1 MLVGLA
7 STMQAQVDDVTLVVS
22 GEGTTKDEATTR
34 ALRSA
39 IEQAFGVFVSAN
51 TEILN
56 DELVR
61 DEIATVSSG
70 NIKNYKE
77 LGVIQ
82 KTNGLTEVSL
92 QATVSVKKLTSY
104 AKSHGSSAEFAG
116 AAFVQNMKL
125 IELNR
130 VNTEKAFQNLNRQLL
145 AIEGCS
151 LYWTKYTKDTIP
163 ILLYRDFYS
172 CDVKVENIKVDGTV
186 TIQLDYYTT
195 EKSAMI
201 VDLLVSTLMALAIP
215 VSQAKDMMSQGVNLY
230 RYSFIHADKDG
241 YGYHKCWQE
250 SYESKIKAG
259 EVYFYSP
266 LLLPIITGEVYG
278 EIIDNLNNKY
288 SIENYWRDDYDRRKS
303 QSRFLWGKYG
313 HDNDNSF
320 YSGYFSAGYAI
331 QVTGSNNIC
340 IPYVFERSQKELKYS
355 PKHIISLKG
364 SFQIPFERLASVT
377 NISAEQPKR

>member
-1 MLVGLA
+1 MKKIFTIMILLVGLS

-56 DELVR
+56 DDLVR

-82 KTNGLTEVSL
+82 KTDGLTEVSL

-151 LYWTKYTKDTIP
+151 LSWIKDTIP
-163 ILLYRDFYS
+163 VLIYRDFYS

-186 TIQLDYYTT
+186 TIQQDYYTT

-215 VSQAKDMMSQGVNLY
+215 ISQAKDMMSQGVNLY
-230 RYSFIHADKDG
+230 RYSFIHAADD
-241 YGYHKCWQE
+241 YGYHECWQE
-250 SYESKIKAG
+250 SYKSKIEAG
-259 EVYFYSP
+259 RVYFYSP
-266 LLLPIITGEVYG
+266 LLLPIILGEGYG

-288 SIENYWRDDYDRRKS
+288 SIV
-303 QSRFLWGKYG
+303 WGEYG
-313 HDNDNSF
+313 PYNSF
-320 YSGYFSAGYAI
+320 SPGYFSARYAI
-331 QVTGSNNIC
+331 QERVTDFGTKNIC
-340 IPYVFERSQKELKYS
+340 IPYVFERSQIFERSQKELKYS

-364 SFQIPFERLASVT
+364 SFQIPLERLASVKK
-377 NISAEQPKR
+377 ISAEQPKR